1 MGESLFKGLKVNGS
15 LYTGKIEGL
24 KVNGQIQQGF
34 FINGNWYE
42 PGPFE
47 CVLNFLNPVKS
58 GEAGIKIYLKDN
70 VSSITYYI
78 NGVEYSKSAST
89 AGGTV
94 YLYESDGLSTSVNGA
109 IFKVYDGIKGIYLIH
124 PYTNTDSKGNQTT
137 LNESSVKS
145 ITRFGQYMTGTA
157 ILFQTVDIPRPI
169 NIPCNITSAT
179 NASEDL
185 QYWQRLFYCKPHTIP
200 ISLSDYTCTKKSD
213 GTYYVSSG
221 YTINWQRPDDPN
233 NKCTT
238 LYAESPTSPATAG
251 DPNWTNY
258 IMYYNVYLVPVTVRE
273 IVLSSNANNSLGYF
287 YTTVKKGDAAD
298 TSYVLTSP
306 TICVFWDRNGYIKGD
321 SSKPVT
327 NFTYIAI
334 ASTSDANQVCPIV
347 KYWGEW
353 GKSTLSSLGYNMS
366 LLAYPELLPD

>member
-34 FINGNWYE
+34 FMNGNWYE

-47 CVLNFLNPVKS
+47 CVLNFSTPVKS
-58 GEAGIKIYLKDN
+58 REAGIKIYLKDN

-109 IFKVYDGIKGIYLIH
+109 IFKVYDGMKGIYLIH
-124 PYTNTDSKGNQTT
+124 PYTFTDSKGNQSTFYD
-137 LNESSVKS
+137 SSVQS
-145 ITRFGQYMTGTA
+145 ITRWGQYMTGTA
-157 ILFQTVDIPRPI
+157 IVHSTGDYPCPI

-179 NASEDL
+179 NASDDE
-185 QYWQRLFYCKPHTIP
+185 QIWNRSNYCKPHTIP
-200 ISLSDYTCTKKSD
+200 ISLSDYTCVKKSD
-213 GTYYVSSG
+213 GTYKTTAG
-221 YTINWQRPDDPN
+221 YSFNWQRPDDPN

-238 LYAESPTSPATAG
+238 LYAYSPTYPADAG
-251 DPNWTNY
+251 DPNY
-258 IMYYNVYLVPVTVRE
+258 SLYMLCYNVYLVPVTVNE
-273 IVLSSNANNSLGYF
+273 LVLSSYTNNLGVF
-287 YTTVKKGDAAD
+287 YTTVCKSKDAD
-298 TSYVLTSP
+298 VSYILTPP

-327 NFTYIAI
+327 NFTYIA
-334 ASTSDANQVCPIV
+334 ATSTDSEEQVCPII